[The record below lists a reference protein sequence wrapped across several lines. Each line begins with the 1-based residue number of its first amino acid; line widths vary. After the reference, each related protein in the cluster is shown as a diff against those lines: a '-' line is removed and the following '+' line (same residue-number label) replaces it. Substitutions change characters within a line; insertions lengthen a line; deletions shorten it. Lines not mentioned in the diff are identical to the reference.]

1 VSSTS
6 QGVKDRV
13 LVVANKAEGGA
24 VSGDMQ
30 AALCEASELGLGEAM
45 PLSAEHN
52 EGISELTSALV
63 EVRGSA

>member
-1 VSSTS
+1 
-6 QGVKDRV
+6 
-13 LVVANKAEGGA
+13 VANKAEGGA